1 MKRLAWLIYIP
12 LQLIWLPLTLLGAV
26 WVAYKQ
32 VGVSRKLGLSQTAV
46 EVLNGRWTGD
56 LFGLRPDPA
65 SRRLAAHLPNNSVM
79 GLFIALFPLWVAK
92 HVAGTP
98 ILYPLLPDDENCGL
112 ASIFIARS
120 RRFDSLITN
129 SVAEAQQL
137 VILGAGYDTRCY
149 GDLADQGLA
158 LFELDQ
164 SADQRAKR
172 EALKRAGLSTDH
184 VHYIEVDFSNP
195 QWISALTASAYDPSL
210 KTIFLWEGVTLYL
223 SEADVRATLAD
234 LKANSAQGSVVLLD
248 LYSKGTIALLNRGAS
263 GRTLKA
269 TGEGLKFGLDFSTDA
284 EEVLIRFAASAH
296 YELGDHYFL
305 GSAAK
310 DGAFMVIAEMGAE
323 GVRHA

>member
-1 MKRLAWLIYIP
+1 MIVLAWFIYIP
-12 LQLIWLPLTLLGAV
+12 LQMAWSPLTLLGAV

-32 VGVSRKLGLSQTAV
+32 VGVSRKLSLSQTAV

-56 LFGLRPDPA
+56 QFGLRPDPA
-65 SRRLAAHLPNNSVM
+65 SRSLAAHLPNNSVI

-92 HVAGTP
+92 HVAGRP
-98 ILYPLLPDDENCGL
+98 FLYPLLPDDEACGL

-120 RRFDSLITN
+120 RRFDSLIASRAT
-129 SVAEAQQL
+129 EAQQL

-149 GDLADQGLA
+149 GDLAAQGLV

-164 SADQRAKR
+164 SADQRAKCA
-172 EALKRAGLSTDH
+172 ALKRAGLSTDQ
-184 VHYIEVDFSNP
+184 VHYIGVNFSNP
-195 QWISALTASAYDPSL
+195 QWITALTASAYDPGL

-223 SEADVRATLAD
+223 TEADVRATLA
-234 LKANSAQGSVVLLD
+234 LIKAHSAKSSVVLLD
-248 LYSKGTIALLNRGAS
+248 LYSTRTIAFFNRGAS

-284 EEVLIRFAASAH
+284 EAVLTGFASSTH
-296 YELGDHYFL
+296 YALGTHYFL

-310 DGAFMVIAEMGAE
+310 NGAFMVITELETGA
-323 GVRHA
+323 